1 MKDQNFCMK
10 EMFVSFVIDDSK
22 IEEAKEIIHY
32 FWQIKRKIIRLKKE
46 MQRDRRKGAKITS

>member
-46 MQRDRRKGAKITS
+46 M